1 MIFDRGHKRRLASF
15 EASAEEGIEMGQFAV
30 IGLGN
35 FGYYLGSY
43 LYEKGHEVIALD
55 ISKSQ
60 VQKMKDVVSQAVVA
74 DATDRE
80 ALESLGIS
88 QVDAAVVCIGTRMQ
102 ASILATLHLKELG
115 IKSILAK
122 ATSEEHGRIL
132 KKVGASEIFFPEK
145 DLAIGVASRLDN
157 PNMLDYLP
165 FIEGYSIV
173 ELAPPKEYVGK
184 TLKELDL
191 INRFSIQVLAI
202 KEIVPERFTLIPTG
216 AFLVKDSDALIVLGP
231 DEVLKKL
238 QAGDFRV

>member
-1 MIFDRGHKRRLASF
+1 
-15 EASAEEGIEMGQFAV
+15 MGQFAV
-30 IGLGN
+30 IGMGN
-35 FGYYLGSY
+35 FGYYLGRH

-60 VQKMKDVVSQAVVA
+60 VHKSKDVVSQAVVA

-132 KKVGASEIFFPEK
+132 KKVGASEILFPEK

-191 INRFSIQVLAI
+191 INRFGIQVLAI
-202 KEIVPERFTLIPTG
+202 KEILPKGLILIPG
-216 AFLVKDSDALIVLGP
+216 ADFQVKDSDALIVLGP
-231 DEVLKKL
+231 DEKL
-238 QAGDFRV
+238 EKIKAS

>member
-1 MIFDRGHKRRLASF
+1 
-15 EASAEEGIEMGQFAV
+15 MGQFAV

-55 ISKSQ
+55 SSKSQ
-60 VQKMKDVVSQAVVA
+60 VQKSKDVVSQAVVA

-88 QVDAAVVCIGTRMQ
+88 QVDAVVVCIGTRMQ

-115 IKSILAK
+115 VKRILAK

-132 KKVGASEIFFPEK
+132 KKVGASEIIFPEK
-145 DLAIGVASRLDN
+145 DLAIGVGTRLDN
-157 PNMLDYLP
+157 PNILDYLP
-165 FIEGYSIV
+165 FIEGYSIA
-173 ELAPPKEYVGK
+173 ELAPPKEFVGK
-184 TLKELDL
+184 SLKDLDL

-202 KEIVPERFTLIPTG
+202 KEIVPKRFTQIPTG

-238 QAGDFRV
+238 QAGDFRI

>member
-1 MIFDRGHKRRLASF
+1 
-15 EASAEEGIEMGQFAV
+15 MGQFAV
-30 IGLGN
+30 IGMGN
-35 FGYYLGSY
+35 FGYYLGRH

-55 ISKSQ
+55 INKSQ
-60 VQKMKDVVSQAVVA
+60 VQKSKDVVSQAVVA

-102 ASILATLHLKELG
+102 ASILATLHLKDLG

-173 ELAPPKEYVGK
+173 ELAPPQEYVGK

-191 INRFSIQVLAI
+191 INRFGIQVIAI
-202 KEIVPERFTLIPTG
+202 KEILPKGLILI
-216 AFLVKDSDALIVLGP
+216 ARADFKVKDSDALIVLGP
-231 DEVLKKL
+231 NEALEKLKET
-238 QAGDFRV
+238 

>member
-1 MIFDRGHKRRLASF
+1 
-15 EASAEEGIEMGQFAV
+15 MGQFAL
-30 IGLGN
+30 IGIGN

-60 VQKMKDVVSQAVVA
+60 VQKIKDVVSQAVVA

-115 IKSILAK
+115 TKKILAK

-132 KKVGASEIFFPEK
+132 RKVGANEIFFPEK
-145 DLAIGVASRLDN
+145 DLAIGLGSRLDN

-173 ELAPPKEYVGK
+173 ELAPPKDFIGK

-191 INRFSIQVLAI
+191 INRLGIQVLAV
-202 KEIVPERFTLIPTG
+202 KEIVREGPSFIPR
-216 AFLVKDSDALIVLGP
+216 ANFQVKDGDALIILGP
-231 DEVLKKL
+231 DEILKKL
-238 QAGDFRV
+238 QKS

>member
-1 MIFDRGHKRRLASF
+1 
-15 EASAEEGIEMGQFAV
+15 MGQFAV
-30 IGLGN
+30 IGMGN
-35 FGYYLGSY
+35 FGYYLGRH

-55 ISKSQ
+55 INKSQ
-60 VQKMKDVVSQAVVA
+60 VQKSKDIVSQAVVA

-88 QVDAAVVCIGTRMQ
+88 HVDAAVVCIGTRMQ

-132 KKVGASEIFFPEK
+132 KKVGASEILFPEK

-191 INRFSIQVLAI
+191 INRFGIQVLAI
-202 KEIVPERFTLIPTG
+202 KEILPKGLILIPG
-216 AFLVKDSDALIVLGP
+216 ADFQVKDSDALIVLGP
-231 DEVLKKL
+231 DEKL
-238 QAGDFRV
+238 EKIKAS

>member
-1 MIFDRGHKRRLASF
+1 
-15 EASAEEGIEMGQFAV
+15 MGQFAV
-30 IGLGN
+30 IGMGN
-35 FGYYLGSY
+35 FGYYLGRH

-55 ISKSQ
+55 INKNQ
-60 VQKMKDVVSQAVVA
+60 VQKSKDIVSQAVVA

-102 ASILATLHLKELG
+102 ASILATLHVKELG
-115 IKSILAK
+115 VKRILAK

-132 KKVGASEIFFPEK
+132 KKVGASEIIFPEK
-145 DLAIGVASRLDN
+145 DLAIGVATRLDN
-157 PNMLDYLP
+157 PNILDYLP
-165 FIEGYSIV
+165 FIEGYSIA
-173 ELAPPKEYVGK
+173 ELAPPKEFVGK
-184 TLKELDL
+184 SLKDLDL

-202 KEIVPERFTLIPTG
+202 KEIVPERFTQIPTG

-238 QAGDFRV
+238 QAGDFRI

>member
-1 MIFDRGHKRRLASF
+1 
-15 EASAEEGIEMGQFAV
+15 MGQFAV

-35 FGYYLGSY
+35 FGYYLGRH

-55 ISKSQ
+55 VNKSQ
-60 VQKMKDVVSQAVVA
+60 VQKSKDIVSQAVVA

-102 ASILATLHLKELG
+102 ASILATLHLKDLG

-173 ELAPPKEYVGK
+173 ELAPPQEYVGK

-191 INRFSIQVLAI
+191 INRFGIQVIAI
-202 KEIVPERFTLIPTG
+202 KEILPKGLILI
-216 AFLVKDSDALIVLGP
+216 ARADFKVKDSDALIVLGP
-231 DEVLKKL
+231 NEALEKLKET
-238 QAGDFRV
+238 

>member
-1 MIFDRGHKRRLASF
+1 
-15 EASAEEGIEMGQFAV
+15 MGQFAI
-30 IGLGN
+30 IGIGN
-35 FGYYLGSY
+35 FGYYLGRH

-55 ISKSQ
+55 ITKAQ
-60 VQKMKDVVSQAVVA
+60 VQKVKDIVSQAVVV

-88 QVDAAVVCIGTRMQ
+88 HVDAAVVCIGTRMQ

-115 IKSILAK
+115 LKNILAK

-132 KKVGASEIFFPEK
+132 KKVGASEILFPEK

-173 ELAPPKEYVGK
+173 ELAPPKDFVGK
-184 TLKELDL
+184 TLRELDL
-191 INRFSIQVLAI
+191 INRFGIQVLAV
-202 KEIVPERFTLIPTG
+202 KEIIPKGLTLIPK
-216 AFLVKDSDALIVLGP
+216 ANFQIKDSDALIVLGP
-231 DEVLKKL
+231 DETLKEFQK
-238 QAGDFRV
+238 D

>member
-1 MIFDRGHKRRLASF
+1 
-15 EASAEEGIEMGQFAV
+15 MGQFAV
-30 IGLGN
+30 IGMGN
-35 FGYYLGSY
+35 FGYYLGRH

-55 ISKSQ
+55 INKSQ
-60 VQKMKDVVSQAVVA
+60 VQKSKDIVSQAVVA

-132 KKVGASEIFFPEK
+132 KKVGASEILFPEK

-191 INRFSIQVLAI
+191 INRFGIQVLAI
-202 KEIVPERFTLIPTG
+202 KEILPKGLILIPG
-216 AFLVKDSDALIVLGP
+216 ADFQVKDSDALIVLGP
-231 DEVLKKL
+231 DEKL
-238 QAGDFRV
+238 EKIKAS

>member
-1 MIFDRGHKRRLASF
+1 
-15 EASAEEGIEMGQFAV
+15 MGQFAV
-30 IGLGN
+30 IGLGK
-35 FGYYLGSY
+35 FGYYLGRH
-43 LYEKGHEVIALD
+43 LYEKGHEIIALD
-55 ISKSQ
+55 VNKSQ
-60 VQKMKDVVSQAVVA
+60 VQKSKDIVSQAVVA

-173 ELAPPKEYVGK
+173 ELAPPKEYVGR

-191 INRFSIQVLAI
+191 INRFGIQVIAI
-202 KEIVPERFTLIPTG
+202 KEILPKGLILI
-216 AFLVKDSDALIVLGP
+216 ARADFQVKDSDALIVLGP
-231 DEVLKKL
+231 NEALEKLKET
-238 QAGDFRV
+238 

>member
-1 MIFDRGHKRRLASF
+1 
-15 EASAEEGIEMGQFAV
+15 MGQFAV

-191 INRFSIQVLAI
+191 INRFGIQV
-202 KEIVPERFTLIPTG
+202 
-216 AFLVKDSDALIVLGP
+216 
-231 DEVLKKL
+231 
-238 QAGDFRV
+238 

>member
-1 MIFDRGHKRRLASF
+1 
-15 EASAEEGIEMGQFAV
+15 MGQFAV
-30 IGLGN
+30 IGMGN
-35 FGYYLGSY
+35 FGYYLGRH

-60 VQKMKDVVSQAVVA
+60 VQKSKDVVSQAVVA

-115 IKSILAK
+115 VKRIRAK

-132 KKVGASEIFFPEK
+132 KKVGASEILFPEK

-191 INRFSIQVLAI
+191 INRFGIQVLAI
-202 KEIVPERFTLIPTG
+202 KEILPKGLILIPG
-216 AFLVKDSDALIVLGP
+216 ADFQVKDSDALIVLGP
-231 DEVLKKL
+231 DEKL
-238 QAGDFRV
+238 EKIKAS

>member
-1 MIFDRGHKRRLASF
+1 
-15 EASAEEGIEMGQFAV
+15 MGQFAV

-60 VQKMKDVVSQAVVA
+60 VQKSKDVVSQAVVA

-115 IKSILAK
+115 VKRILAK

-132 KKVGASEIFFPEK
+132 KKVGASEIIFPEK
-145 DLAIGVASRLDN
+145 DLAIGVGTRLDN
-157 PNMLDYLP
+157 PNILDYLP
-165 FIEGYSIV
+165 FIEGYSIA
-173 ELAPPKEYVGK
+173 ELAPPKEFVGK
-184 TLKELDL
+184 SLKDLDL

-202 KEIVPERFTLIPTG
+202 KEIVPKRFTQIPTG

-238 QAGDFRV
+238 QAGDFRA